1 MSSGKVLDIELRSKF
16 TEGLTELGVEG
27 REVVDGENKT
37 DVERCCCGPS
47 ARRHWLHAMTQL
59 LYS

>member
-1 MSSGKVLDIELRSKF
+1 MSSGIVLDMELRKGF
-16 TEGLTELGVEG
+16 TEGLLSWGVEE
-27 REVVDGENKT
+27 RKVVDGENKT

-59 LYS
+59 LSS